1 MDKRKI
7 FTAIMAISMLI
18 TTFSGCSSNQKQ
30 SYGNLGKG
38 DESDRPEVED
48 IVIDNE
54 SDIYNI
60 GDEIQVKN
68 VDYGTNREYVA
79 KSYIVNSVKIYDT
92 AAEIDGVQDKLIETD
107 YYMGA
112 DPEKPAILKKDEV
125 ACGKLLL
132 CDISVK
138 NIEDE
143 ICTVGDISLVYDI
156 NGVCQLLGYPVQGQS
171 LDAQIGFCVDPA
183 LLQIDNMDLNKLYLS
198 VNFNGDEEN
207 RQFIDPGLE

>member
-60 GDEIQVKN
+60 SDEIQVKN

-112 DPEKPAILKKDEV
+112 DPEKPAILKTDEV

-138 NIEDE
+138 
-143 ICTVGDISLVYDI
+143 ISRMKY
-156 NGVCQLLGYPVQGQS
+156 
-171 LDAQIGFCVDPA
+171 A
-183 LLQIDNMDLNKLYLS
+183 L
-198 VNFNGDEEN
+198 
-207 RQFIDPGLE
+207 

>member
-30 SYGNLGKG
+30 SYGNLVKVMK
-38 DESDRPEVED
+38 RQTEVED

-143 ICTVGDISLVYDI
+143 
-156 NGVCQLLGYPVQGQS
+156 
-171 LDAQIGFCVDPA
+171 
-183 LLQIDNMDLNKLYLS
+183 
-198 VNFNGDEEN
+198 
-207 RQFIDPGLE
+207 

>member
-1 MDKRKI
+1 
-7 FTAIMAISMLI
+7 ML
-18 TTFSGCSSNQKQ
+18 FRS
-30 SYGNLGKG
+30 
-38 DESDRPEVED
+38 
-48 IVIDNE
+48 
-54 SDIYNI
+54 I

-125 ACGKLLL
+125 ACGKFLF

-143 ICTVGDISLVYDI
+143 ICTVGDISLVYEI
-156 NGVCQLLGYPVQGQS
+156 NGVCQLLGYPVYFSNAKDNEHGIYDYTLVHGQTLNAS
-171 LDAQIGFCVDPA
+171 IGFCVDPA
-183 LLQIDNMDLNKLYLS
+183 LLQIDNMDLSKLYLS
-198 VNFNGDEEN
+198 VNFNGDEEY
-207 RQFIDPGLE
+207 RQFIDLGLE

>member
-60 GDEIQVKN
+60 GDEIQVKS
-68 VDYGTNREYVA
+68 GATRRHASTICPRNRSSSRA
-79 KSYIVNSVKIYDT
+79 IRSWKASST
-92 AAEIDGVQDKLIETD
+92 A
-107 YYMGA
+107 
-112 DPEKPAILKKDEV
+112 
-125 ACGKLLL
+125 
-132 CDISVK
+132 
-138 NIEDE
+138 
-143 ICTVGDISLVYDI
+143 ICPS
-156 NGVCQLLGYPVQGQS
+156 
-171 LDAQIGFCVDPA
+171 
-183 LLQIDNMDLNKLYLS
+183 
-198 VNFNGDEEN
+198 
-207 RQFIDPGLE
+207 

>member
-1 MDKRKI
+1 MDKRNI

-79 KSYIVNSVKIYDT
+79 KSYIVNSVKYMILRL
-92 AAEIDGVQDKLIETD
+92 KL
-107 YYMGA
+107 M
-112 DPEKPAILKKDEV
+112 V
-125 ACGKLLL
+125 CR
-132 CDISVK
+132 
-138 NIEDE
+138 
-143 ICTVGDISLVYDI
+143 I
-156 NGVCQLLGYPVQGQS
+156 NL
-171 LDAQIGFCVDPA
+171 
-183 LLQIDNMDLNKLYLS
+183 
-198 VNFNGDEEN
+198 
-207 RQFIDPGLE
+207 

>member
-38 DESDRPEVED
+38 DESDRPEVGD

-54 SDIYNI
+54 
-60 GDEIQVKN
+60 
-68 VDYGTNREYVA
+68 
-79 KSYIVNSVKIYDT
+79 SYIVNSVKIYDT

-156 NGVCQLLGYPVQGQS
+156 NGVCQLLGYPVYFSNAKDNEHGIYDYTLVQGQS